1 MSAASQSK
9 PRNSPGKAAIYMLGA
24 VTCLSA
30 MDAGIKWL
38 TADYSVPQV
47 AFMRYVIGL
56 VVALGI
62 AWRMGGMG
70 TLKTRRPGGHALRS
84 ALNLGTMLTFYY
96 ALRLMPLAD
105 TFAVGYA
112 APLFMTV
119 LSVPLL
125 KEKVGP
131 RRWAAVGLGFLGVLV
146 LLQPS
151 GAGFNTGSMLALTSA
166 FLYALTLITSRQLS
180 ATEASHTILF
190 YYSVSVIV
198 ALGVTMPWNWTT
210 PPWQDLWL
218 VLLVGLA
225 GSFGQFFLNQAFRYG
240 EVSLL
245 APLDYTGMIW
255 GVLFGFMLW
264 DELPTAWVVI
274 GAAIIA
280 LCSIYIVRR
289 ETMRRR
295 ASNAS
300 TSGE

>member
-1 MSAASQSK
+1 MTAGPPVLRYA
-9 PRNSPGKAAIYMLGA
+9 PGKAVLYMLVA
-24 VTCLSA
+24 VTCLSG

-47 AFMRYVIGL
+47 GFMRYLIGL

-62 AWRMGGMG
+62 AWQAGGIG
-70 TLKTRRPGGHALRS
+70 TLRTRRIGGHLLRS
-84 ALNLGTMLTFYY
+84 VLNLGTMLTFYY

-131 RRWAAVGLGFLGVLV
+131 RRWAAVCLGFVGVLV
-146 LLQPS
+146 VLQP
-151 GAGFNTGSMLALTSA
+151 GAAGFNAGSMLALTSA
-166 FLYALTLITSRQLS
+166 FLYALTIITSRQLS

-198 ALGVTMPWNWTT
+198 ALGATMPWNWIT
-210 PPWQDLWL
+210 PPWHDLWL

-255 GVLFGFMLW
+255 GVLLGFVLW
-264 DELPTAWVVI
+264 GDLPTALVLI
-274 GAAIIA
+274 GAGIIA
-280 LCSIYIVRR
+280 ACSIYIVRR
-289 ETMRRR
+289 EAMRRR
-295 ASNAS
+295 ESQPG
-300 TSGE
+300 TGPT

>member
-1 MSAASQSK
+1 MVAAAQ
-9 PRNSPGKAAIYMLGA
+9 PALRYSPGKAVLYMLGA
-24 VTCLSA
+24 VTCLSG

-56 VVALGI
+56 FVALAI
-62 AWRMGGMG
+62 ASRMGGLR
-70 TLKTRRPGGHALRS
+70 TLKTRRPGGHLLRS

-96 ALRLMPLAD
+96 ALQLLPLAD

-131 RRWAAVGLGFLGVLV
+131 RRWAAVCLGFLGVLV

-151 GAGFNTGSMLALTSA
+151 GTGFNAGSMLALTSA

-190 YYSVSVIV
+190 YYSVWVIV

-210 PPWQDLWL
+210 PPWHDLWL
-218 VLLVGLA
+218 VLTVGLA
-225 GSFGQFFLNQAFRYG
+225 GSFGQFFLNQAIRYG

-245 APLDYTGMIW
+245 APLDYSGMIW
-255 GVLFGFMLW
+255 GVLFGYVLW
-264 DELPTAWVVI
+264 GDLPTAWVLI

-280 LCSIYIVRR
+280 LCSVYIVRR
-289 ETMRRR
+289 EAMRRR
-295 ASNAS
+295 APELRAPI
-300 TSGE
+300 E

>member
-1 MSAASQSK
+1 MAAAQSALRS
-9 PRNSPGKAAIYMLGA
+9 SPGKAVLYMLGA
-24 VTCLSA
+24 VTCLSG

-47 AFMRYVIGL
+47 AFMRYLVGL
-56 VVALGI
+56 LVALAI
-62 AWRMGGMG
+62 AARMGGLG
-70 TLKTRRPGGHALRS
+70 TLKTRRPGGHLLRS

-96 ALRLMPLAD
+96 ALRLLPLAD

-131 RRWAAVGLGFLGVLV
+131 RRWAAVCLGFLGVLV

-151 GAGFNTGSMLALTSA
+151 GTGFNAGSMLALTSA
-166 FLYALTLITSRQLS
+166 FLYALTIITSRQLS

-190 YYSVSVIV
+190 YYSVCVIV
-198 ALGVTMPWNWTT
+198 ALGLTMPWNWTT

-218 VLLVGLA
+218 VLTVGLA

-255 GVLFGFMLW
+255 GVLFGFVLW
-264 DELPTAWVVI
+264 GDLPTAGVLI

-280 LCSIYIVRR
+280 LCSVYIVRR
-289 ETMRRR
+289 EALRRR
-295 ASNAS
+295 APELLAPI
-300 TSGE
+300 E